1 MSEPIRSGDHQGK
14 PEYGSAE
21 IASDAA
27 RLMNRFKEAFSGT
40 PQFTSAVAKMWLA
53 GVKDD
58 KVEFETATGIF
69 RILSSKFTP
78 GNEELVLR
86 VDSNGE
92 SEKVLLHAKKNP
104 GTSTIE
110 YGKRSL
116 GSEIYDQ
123 SVLNNRTAVQ
133 EVEEVLGKLGGR
145 LLPSTSRET
154 SRPKPPQEG
163 KTNSPI
169 VGPLGPM
176 PLPGG
181 RSPWSGI

>member
-1 MSEPIRSGDHQGK
+1 MSDTEPKPESKHE

-27 RLMNRFKEAFSGT
+27 QLMNRFKEAFFGT
-40 PQFTSAVAKMWLA
+40 PQFASAVAKMWLA

-58 KVEFETATGIF
+58 KAKFETPTGIF
-69 RILSSKFTP
+69 RIISSKFTP
-78 GNEELVLR
+78 GEEELVIM

-92 SEKVLLHAKKNP
+92 SERVLLHAKKTP

-110 YGKRSL
+110 YSKRGL
-116 GSEIYDQ
+116 YGLYNQD
-123 SVLNNRTAVQ
+123 SVLNSRIAVQ
-133 EVEEVLGKLGGR
+133 RIKEVLGKLEGR

-181 RSPWSGI
+181 RSPWGGI